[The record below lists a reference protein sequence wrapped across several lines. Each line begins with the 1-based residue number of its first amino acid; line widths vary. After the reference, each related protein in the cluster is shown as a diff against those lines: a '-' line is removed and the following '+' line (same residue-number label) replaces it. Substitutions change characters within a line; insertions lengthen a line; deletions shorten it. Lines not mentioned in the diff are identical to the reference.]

1 MPLHACYKLLI
12 FFWLI
17 FFFFYFRQ
25 ASCHHY
31 HGHVCNEYLDKNKLL
46 YLNKNPKILEES
58 LRSPFSLLKPRL
70 LKDCAKYALKA
81 ICLTTYPYC
90 SSSNKPKPVRLCRE
104 DCEELQSGVCKSDFR
119 VARQFDYLAVIL
131 PNCSILPE
139 KGTKEAEGCV
149 KLGIK
154 GKVDVHVHVSTLVLQ
169 CFHPSGPK
177 QWQASNFSSQY
188 HLWITNQGHH
198 QMITNEGS
206 SWLFNRFSL
215 PAPCKIHGEEYEEYP
230 YWWGSV

>member
-1 MPLHACYKLLI
+1 MQCIDATAFLLQI
-12 FFWLI
+12 VNFFLI
-17 FFFFYFRQ
+17 NFLFFFNFRQ

-139 KGTKEAEGCV
+139 KGTKEAGGCV

-169 CFHPSGPK
+169 CFHPSDPK
-177 QWQASNFSSQY
+177 Q
-188 HLWITNQGHH
+188 
-198 QMITNEGS
+198 
-206 SWLFNRFSL
+206 
-215 PAPCKIHGEEYEEYP
+215 
-230 YWWGSV
+230 